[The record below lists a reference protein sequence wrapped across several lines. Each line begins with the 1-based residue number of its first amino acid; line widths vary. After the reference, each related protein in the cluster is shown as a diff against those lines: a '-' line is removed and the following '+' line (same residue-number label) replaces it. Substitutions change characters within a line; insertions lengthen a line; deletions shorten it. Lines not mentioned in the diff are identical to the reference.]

1 MGIIRRCA
9 SHGGACVGGEGTSQ
23 KHIST
28 RQKRIRMCLY
38 AHTPM
43 CRHILVPEITQRK
56 EHMSYTCWCLQYG
69 SSIKHAKASG
79 CAQLVGISEGCRSGR
94 WPMPTAWA

>member
-9 SHGGACVGGEGTSQ
+9 SLGGACVGVEGTSQ

-28 RQKRIRMCLY
+28 RQKRIRVRLY

-43 CRHILVPEITQRK
+43 CRHILVPEITQRR
-56 EHMSYTCWCLQYG
+56 EHMSSTCWCLQLW
-69 SSIKHAKASG
+69 SSAKHAKASG
-79 CAQLVGISEGCRSGR
+79 CACLVSITKKCVPGR
-94 WPMPTAWA
+94 WPMPVTWA

>member
-9 SHGGACVGGEGTSQ
+9 NHGGACVGVEGTSQ

-28 RQKRIRMCLY
+28 RQKRIRVCLC

-43 CRHILVPEITQRK
+43 CRHILVPEITQRR
-56 EHMSYTCWCLQYG
+56 EHMSYTCWCLQLG
-69 SSIKHAKASG
+69 STIKHAKASG
-79 CAQLVGISEGCRSGR
+79 CAYLICITKEHVPGR
-94 WPMPTAWA
+94 WPTPVVWP